1 MIQLIKSNSYDR
13 KVLIGRPNLT
23 LKNITCGNITC
34 NKRDKFKKY
43 KEDLYMCECGYLAIG
58 DFEIE
63 ATHKIKFFCTTKSC
77 PESKSK
83 MDKNC
88 LKCQFIGER

>member
-1 MIQLIKSNSYDR
+1 MIKKPVFDR
-13 KVLIGRPNLT
+13 SVLIGRPNLT

-43 KEDLYMCECGYLAIG
+43 KEDMFQCECGYYAIG

-63 ATHKIKFFCTTKSC
+63 ATHKVKFYCTTKSC
-77 PESKSK
+77 PENKTK
-83 MDKNC
+83 MDKSC
-88 LKCQFIGER
+88 LQCSFIGER